1 MTRKIDK
8 RACRKLAM
16 PELKFNLNEG
26 VLHVESCPYIIRT
39 AVRNIAGQRILMLYI
54 YQRENILAGSIKPRW
69 VVFQGRYDFATLS
82 LRENASATWQC
93 SPFDYLDRVCRFD
106 TKCAFYRQQ
115 DEARAAHFC
124 KCEHSAISALI
135 CLQWSIS
142 RRKALERK
150 RKKQRAIIERMKYVP
165 VLPRDLKGFIHREV
179 MPQYIF
185 YDYQRKAPGHAYC
198 TACRHEVR
206 IAAAKHNTSGL
217 CPRCKKKITF
227 KCRGRRGRV
236 FDRET
241 VQVLQKAKNGELLLR
256 IVKAYRTF
264 TDADTPVYFSVYE
277 NARHFISLCSDGHCS
292 TSPYYLASAYK
303 DDLTPWKCG
312 YRPHFLSWRDSF
324 EGDTAG
330 HLYFRNLAELLRN
343 TPWQYSQL
351 ERFARI
357 AATMDAIPYLNAYVQ
372 WPVIEYL
379 VKAKLFR
386 LVSDIVY
393 GSYHFMI
400 GKTVNCE
407 GKNLQDVLKLD
418 RSWLPLLQEVDP
430 GIAQLNV
437 IQWFINAGKKP
448 NASMMKW
455 CANNAIQDV
464 SVLAELLSHMT
475 MHKLMRYADAQ
486 YEIRIASTK
495 TPEYIRYYSMANLLA
510 DYRDYLRMCKEMQYN
525 VESSFILFPRNLKS
539 AHDHVVEALDVKRT
553 AEQEKAIADSFEEW
567 QRLYQYKGKD
577 LMVIP
582 PHSSKELI
590 DEGTAL
596 RHCVGRYVKRVAQRE
611 CVILFVR
618 KVAEP
623 GKSLCTVEVRDGQV
637 VQTRGFDNE
646 DPPAKIKAFIERW
659 KRQVLCAADKTAA

>member
-8 RACRKLAM
+8 RACRKFAM
-16 PELKFNLNEG
+16 PELEFNLNEG

-69 VVFQGRYDFATLS
+69 VVFQGRDDFATLS

-93 SPFDYLDRVCRFD
+93 SPFDSLNRICRFD

-115 DEARAAHFC
+115 DETRTAHFC
-124 KCEHSAISALI
+124 KCEHSAISALTR
-135 CLQWSIS
+135 LQWSIS

-227 KCRGRRGRV
+227 KCRGRRGRI

-241 VQVLQKAKNGELLLR
+241 VQVLQKAKNGEMLLR

-330 HLYFRNLAELLRN
+330 HLYFRNLAELLRD
-343 TPWQYSQL
+343 TPWQYSQI
-351 ERFARI
+351 EAFARVV
-357 AATMDAIPYLNAYVQ
+357 TEMDAISYLNAYVQ

-379 VKAKLFR
+379 VKVKLFR
-386 LVSDIVY
+386 LVSDIVHGAFY
-393 GSYHFMI
+393 FMI
-400 GKTVNCE
+400 GKTINCK

-486 YEIRIASTK
+486 YKMRIASTK
-495 TPEYIRYYSMANLLA
+495 TPEYIRYYSMANVLA
-510 DYRDYLRMCKEMQYN
+510 DYRDYLRMCKEMQYD

-539 AHDHVVEALDVKRT
+539 AHDHAVQALDVKRT
-553 AEQEKAIADSFEEW
+553 ADQEKAIADSFDEW

-577 LMVIP
+577 FMVIP
-582 PHSSKELI
+582 PHSSKELV

-596 RHCVGRYVKRVAQRE
+596 HHCVGRYVKRVAQHE

-623 GKSLCTVEVRDGQV
+623 NKSLCTVEVRDGQV
-637 VQTRGFDNE
+637 VQARGFDNG
-646 DPPAKIKAFIERW
+646 DPPAKIKAFIKHW
-659 KRQVLCAADKTAA
+659 KRRVLYAAGKTAA

>member
-8 RACRKLAM
+8 RACRKFAL
-16 PELKFNLNEG
+16 PELEFNLNEG

-39 AVRNIAGQRILMLYI
+39 AVRNIAGQRILVLYI
-54 YQRENILAGSIKPRW
+54 YQRENILTGSIKPRW

-93 SPFDYLDRVCRFD
+93 SPFDYLNRVCRFD

-198 TACRHEVR
+198 TACRHEVS
-206 IAAAKHNTSGL
+206 IAAAKHNTSGI
-217 CPRCKKKITF
+217 CPHCKKKILF
-227 KCRGRRGRV
+227 KSRGKSGRV
-236 FDRET
+236 FDRAT
-241 VQVLQKAKNGELLLR
+241 VQVLQKAEVNGLVLR
-256 IVKAYRTF
+256 IIKVYRAFVDSDIPNHFETW
-264 TDADTPVYFSVYE
+264 E
-277 NARHFISLCSDGHCS
+277 NARQFITLSSSGQCSIDA
-292 TSPYYLASAYK
+292 YYYHHKAEY
-303 DDLTPWKCG
+303 DLTPWCYG
-312 YRPHFLSWRDSF
+312 YRPVLYPWQDNF
-324 EGDTAG
+324 TADMSG
-330 HLYFRNLAELLRN
+330 VLYQRNLSDTLKD
-343 TPWQYSQL
+343 TPWAYSQL
-351 ERFARI
+351 EAFSDI
-357 AATMDAIPYLNAYVQ
+357 ASFSGVATFLSAYIKR
-372 WPVIEYL
+372 PKIEHL
-379 VKAKLFR
+379 IKMKLYC
-386 LVSDIVY
+386 LVSGIIY
-393 GSYHFMI
+393 GGYSYSA
-400 GKTVNCE
+400 
-407 GKNLQDVLKLD
+407 LQAINFNGENMRAILGID
-418 RSWLPLLQEVDP
+418 RPYFPLLRELHPSID
-430 GIAQLNV
+430 QLHL
-437 IQWFINAGKKP
+437 IRQLLQADHKPSTEQIKWFIANRISNADAAKGLL
-448 NASMMKW
+448 AHM
-455 CANNAIQDV
+455 
-464 SVLAELLSHMT
+464 SV
-475 MHKLMRYADAQ
+475 HKLQRYVERQFAPDDEAVLSRVD
-486 YEIRIASTK
+486 YH
-495 TPEYIRYYSMANLLA
+495 SMNAVIT
-510 DYRDYLRMCKEMQYN
+510 DYHDYLRMCKELQYDVKN
-525 VESSFILFPRNLKS
+525 SFVLFPHMLKD
-539 AHDHVVEALDVKRT
+539 AHDSAAKTLRDRHT

-623 GKSLCTVEVRDGQV
+623 DKSLCTVEVRDGQV

>member
-8 RACRKLAM
+8 RACRKFAL
-16 PELKFNLNEG
+16 PELEFNLNEG

-39 AVRNIAGQRILMLYI
+39 AVRNVAGQRILMLYI

-93 SPFDYLDRVCRFD
+93 SPFDYLNRVCRFD

-185 YDYQRKAPGHAYC
+185 YDYQRKVPGHAYC
-198 TACRHEVR
+198 TACRYEVR

-241 VQVLQKAKNGELLLR
+241 VQVLQKAKNGEMLLR

-292 TSPYYLASAYK
+292 MSPYYLASAYK

-330 HLYFRNLAELLRN
+330 YLYFRNLAELLRN
-343 TPWQYSQL
+343 TPWQYSQI

-437 IQWFINAGKKP
+437 IQWFINARKRP
-448 NASMMKW
+448 DTSMMKW
-455 CANNAIQDV
+455 CANNAIQDI
-464 SVLAELLSHMT
+464 SVLAELLSHMA

-525 VESSFILFPRNLKS
+525 IESSFILFPRNLKS
-539 AHDHVVEALDVKRT
+539 AHDHVVEALDVK
-553 AEQEKAIADSFEEW
+553 
-567 QRLYQYKGKD
+567 
-577 LMVIP
+577 
-582 PHSSKELI
+582 
-590 DEGTAL
+590 
-596 RHCVGRYVKRVAQRE
+596 
-611 CVILFVR
+611 
-618 KVAEP
+618 
-623 GKSLCTVEVRDGQV
+623 CTQ
-637 VQTRGFDNE
+637 
-646 DPPAKIKAFIERW
+646 
-659 KRQVLCAADKTAA
+659 

>member
-1 MTRKIDK
+1 MAYTGIYERTIFYNPVNKYSVISVKTSD
-8 RACRKLAM
+8 RSI
-16 PELKFNLNEG
+16 PEKARSAYRHRDNMIHFAAVGYELPRTDQVSMILDGEWKEG
-26 VLHVESCPYIIRT
+26 KNGFQLHV
-39 AVRNIAGQRILMLYI
+39 
-54 YQRENILAGSIKPRW
+54 
-69 VVFQGRYDFATLS
+69 
-82 LRENASATWQC
+82 
-93 SPFDYLDRVCRFD
+93 
-106 TKCAFYRQQ
+106 TKCEEVVPQTREGIKGYLSSR
-115 DEARAAHFC
+115 
-124 KCEHSAISALI
+124 LI
-135 CLQWSIS
+135 KGIGGKTAELIVD
-142 RRKALERK
+142 RFGADTLHVLENEP
-150 RKKQRAIIERMKYVP
+150 ER
-165 VLPRDLKGFIHREV
+165 LLEI
-179 MPQYIF
+179 
-185 YDYQRKAPGHAYC
+185 
-198 TACRHEVR
+198 
-206 IAAAKHNTSGL
+206 
-217 CPRCKKKITF
+217 
-227 KCRGRRGRV
+227 RGV
-236 FDRET
+236 S
-241 VQVLQKAKNGELLLR
+241 KAKLEE
-256 IVKAYRTF
+256 IIA
-264 TDADTPVYFSVYE
+264 S
-277 NARHFISLCSDGHCS
+277 
-292 TSPYYLASAYK
+292 YYLASAYK

-393 GSYHFMI
+393 GPYHFMI

-448 NASMMKW
+448 DASMMKW

-539 AHDHVVEALDVKRT
+539 AHDHVVEARDVKRT

-623 GKSLCTVEVRDGQV
+623 DKSLCTVEVRDGQV

>member
-16 PELKFNLNEG
+16 PELEFNLNEG

-39 AVRNIAGQRILMLYI
+39 AVRNVAGQRILVLYI

-93 SPFDYLDRVCRFD
+93 SPFDYLNRVCRFD

-165 VLPRDLKGFIHREV
+165 VLPRDLKGFIHRKV

-185 YDYQRKAPGHAYC
+185 YDYQRKVPGHAYC

-241 VQVLQKAKNGELLLR
+241 VQVLQKAKNGEMLLR
-256 IVKAYRTF
+256 IVKTYRTF

-277 NARHFISLCSDGHCS
+277 NAHHFISLCSDGHCS
-292 TSPYYLASAYK
+292 MSPYYLASAYK

-330 HLYFRNLAELLRN
+330 YLYFRNLAELLRN

-386 LVSDIVY
+386 LVSDIVC

-437 IQWFINAGKKP
+437 IQWFIYAGKRP
-448 NASMMKW
+448 DASMMKW
-455 CANNAIQDV
+455 CANNAIQDI
-464 SVLAELLSHMT
+464 SVT
-475 MHKLMRYADAQ
+475 G
-486 YEIRIASTK
+486 TN
-495 TPEYIRYYSMANLLA
+495 TTTSM
-510 DYRDYLRMCKEMQYN
+510 
-525 VESSFILFPRNLKS
+525 
-539 AHDHVVEALDVKRT
+539 
-553 AEQEKAIADSFEEW
+553 
-567 QRLYQYKGKD
+567 
-577 LMVIP
+577 
-582 PHSSKELI
+582 
-590 DEGTAL
+590 
-596 RHCVGRYVKRVAQRE
+596 
-611 CVILFVR
+611 
-618 KVAEP
+618 
-623 GKSLCTVEVRDGQV
+623 
-637 VQTRGFDNE
+637 
-646 DPPAKIKAFIERW
+646 PPA
-659 KRQVLCAADKTAA
+659 

>member
-8 RACRKLAM
+8 RACRKFAL
-16 PELKFNLNEG
+16 PELEFNLNEG

-39 AVRNIAGQRILMLYI
+39 AVRNVAGQRILMLYI

-93 SPFDYLDRVCRFD
+93 SPFDYLNRVCRFD

-185 YDYQRKAPGHAYC
+185 YDYQRKVPGHAYC
-198 TACRHEVR
+198 TACRYEVR

-241 VQVLQKAKNGELLLR
+241 VQVLQKAKNGEMLLR

-292 TSPYYLASAYK
+292 MSPYYLASAYK

-330 HLYFRNLAELLRN
+330 HLYFRNLAELLRD
-343 TPWQYSQL
+343 TPWQYSQI
-351 ERFARI
+351 EAFARVV
-357 AATMDAIPYLNAYVQ
+357 TEMDAISYLNAYVQ

-379 VKAKLFR
+379 VKVKLFR
-386 LVSDIVY
+386 LVSDIVHGTFY
-393 GSYHFMI
+393 FMI
-400 GKTVNCE
+400 GKTINCK

-437 IQWFINAGKKP
+437 IQWFIYAGKRP
-448 NASMMKW
+448 DASMMKW

-495 TPEYIRYYSMANLLA
+495 APEYIRYYSMANLLA

-525 VESSFILFPRNLKS
+525 IESSFILFPRNLKS
-539 AHDHVVEALDVKRT
+539 AHDHVVEALDVK
-553 AEQEKAIADSFEEW
+553 
-567 QRLYQYKGKD
+567 
-577 LMVIP
+577 
-582 PHSSKELI
+582 
-590 DEGTAL
+590 
-596 RHCVGRYVKRVAQRE
+596 
-611 CVILFVR
+611 
-618 KVAEP
+618 
-623 GKSLCTVEVRDGQV
+623 CTQ
-637 VQTRGFDNE
+637 
-646 DPPAKIKAFIERW
+646 
-659 KRQVLCAADKTAA
+659 

>member
-16 PELKFNLNEG
+16 PELEFNLNEG

-93 SPFDYLDRVCRFD
+93 SPFDYLNRVCRFD

-241 VQVLQKAKNGELLLR
+241 VQVLQKAKNGEMLLR

-292 TSPYYLASAYK
+292 TSPYYPASAYK

-330 HLYFRNLAELLRN
+330 HLYFRNLAVLLRN
-343 TPWQYSQL
+343 TPWQYSQI

-437 IQWFINAGKKP
+437 IQWFIYAGKRP
-448 NASMMKW
+448 DASMMMW

-475 MHKLMRYADAQ
+475 M
-486 YEIRIASTK
+486 ASACRAMGHT
-495 TPEYIRYYSMANLLA
+495 L
-510 DYRDYLRMCKEMQYN
+510 C
-525 VESSFILFPRNLKS
+525 
-539 AHDHVVEALDVKRT
+539 
-553 AEQEKAIADSFEEW
+553 EKA
-567 QRLYQYKGKD
+567 
-577 LMVIP
+577 
-582 PHSSKELI
+582 
-590 DEGTAL
+590 T
-596 RHCVGRYVKRVAQRE
+596 VA
-611 CVILFVR
+611 
-618 KVAEP
+618 VA
-623 GKSLCTVEVRDGQV
+623 
-637 VQTRGFDNE
+637 
-646 DPPAKIKAFIERW
+646 
-659 KRQVLCAADKTAA
+659 

>member
-8 RACRKLAM
+8 RACRKFAI

-26 VLHVESCPYIIRT
+26 ILHVERCPYIIRT
-39 AVRNIAGQRILMLYI
+39 AVHNISGQRILVLYI
-54 YQRENILAGSIKPRW
+54 YQSENILAGSIKPRW

-93 SPFDYLDRVCRFD
+93 STLDSLDRIGGLD
-106 TKCAFYRQQ
+106 SKCAFYRRQ
-115 DEARAAHFC
+115 DEARVARFC
-124 KCEHSAISALI
+124 KCERGAISVLGY
-135 CLQWSIS
+135 LQRLIS
-142 RRKALERK
+142 RHRELERK
-150 RKKQRAIIERMKYVP
+150 WKKQRAIIERMKYVP

-185 YDYQRKAPGHAYC
+185 YDYQRKGPEHAFC
-198 TACRHEVR
+198 TACRHEVS
-206 IAAAKHNTSGL
+206 IAAAKHNTSGI
-217 CPRCKKKITF
+217 CPHCKKKILF
-227 KCRGRRGRV
+227 KSRGKRGRI

-241 VQVLQKAKNGELLLR
+241 VQVLQKAKNGEMLLR

-393 GSYHFMI
+393 GPYHFMI

-437 IQWFINAGKKP
+437 IQWFINAGKRP
-448 NASMMKW
+448 DASMMKW

-475 MHKLMRYADAQ
+475 MLQQQTGHFPYQERIHRRGSMYGAQTSLFAPMIDRQPQKCACKLLMPLPEETRLYMGQHQIGSA
-486 YEIRIASTK
+486 
-495 TPEYIRYYSMANLLA
+495 PEYMMDRAGNL
-510 DYRDYLRMCKEMQYN
+510 YMYLECLKAA
-525 VESSFILFPRNLKS
+525 VETEGVF
-539 AHDHVVEALDVKRT
+539 ACD
-553 AEQEKAIADSFEEW
+553 
-567 QRLYQYKGKD
+567 
-577 LMVIP
+577 
-582 PHSSKELI
+582 
-590 DEGTAL
+590 DEGLPPVFSA
-596 RHCVGRYVKRVAQRE
+596 VRE
-611 CVILFVR
+611 GTRFLQVYTYEEAVERLEQ
-618 KVAEP
+618 AEDA
-623 GKSLCTVEVRDGQV
+623 G
-637 VQTRGFDNE
+637 
-646 DPPAKIKAFIERW
+646 
-659 KRQVLCAADKTAA
+659 

>member
-8 RACRKLAM
+8 RACRKFAL
-16 PELKFNLNEG
+16 PELEFNLNEG

-39 AVRNIAGQRILMLYI
+39 AVRNIAGQRILVLYI
-54 YQRENILAGSIKPRW
+54 YQRESILAGSIKPRW
-69 VVFQGRYDFATLS
+69 VVFQGRDDFATLS

-93 SPFDYLDRVCRFD
+93 SPFDSLNRVYRFD

-115 DEARAAHFC
+115 DEARSVHFC
-124 KCEHSAISALI
+124 KCEHSAISALTR
-135 CLQWSIS
+135 LQWSIS

-150 RKKQRAIIERMKYVP
+150 WKKQRAIIERMKYVP
-165 VLPRDLKGFIHREV
+165 TLPRDLKGFIRREV

-185 YDYQRKAPGHAYC
+185 YDYQRKVPGHAYC

-217 CPRCKKKITF
+217 CPRCKKEITF
-227 KCRGRRGRV
+227 KCRGRRGRI

-241 VQVLQKAKNGELLLR
+241 VQVLQKAKNGEILLR

-330 HLYFRNLAELLRN
+330 HLYLSNLAELLRN
-343 TPWQYSQL
+343 TPWQYSQI
-351 ERFARI
+351 ETFARSVT
-357 AATMDAIPYLNAYVQ
+357 TMDAISYLNAYVQ

-379 VKAKLFR
+379 VKVKLFR

-407 GKNLQDVLKLD
+407 GKSLQDVLTLD

-448 NASMMKW
+448 DASMMKW

-486 YEIRIASTK
+486 YKIRIASTK

-590 DEGTAL
+590 DEGIAL

-623 GKSLCTVEVRDGQV
+623 DKSLCTVEVRDGQV
-637 VQTRGFDNE
+637 VQTRGFDNG
-646 DPPAKIKAFIERW
+646 DPPARIKAFIERW

>member
-39 AVRNIAGQRILMLYI
+39 AVHNISGQRILVLYI
-54 YQRENILAGSIKPRW
+54 YQRESILAGSIKPRW
-69 VVFQGRYDFATLS
+69 VMFHSRDDFATLS
-82 LRENASATWQC
+82 FREDAKATWQC
-93 SPFDYLDRVCRFD
+93 STLGSLDRIWGFD
-106 TKCAFYRQQ
+106 SKCAFYRQQ
-115 DEARAAHFC
+115 DESRVARFC
-124 KCEHSAISALI
+124 KCERGAISMLGYLQRLI
-135 CLQWSIS
+135 SY
-142 RRKALERK
+142 RKELERK
-150 RKKQRAIIERMKYVP
+150 WKKQRAIIERMKYVP
-165 VLPRDLKGFIHREV
+165 VLPRDLIGFIHREV

-185 YDYQRKAPGHAYC
+185 YDYQRKGPERAFC
-198 TACRHEVR
+198 TACRHEVS
-206 IAAAKHNTSGL
+206 IAAAKHNTSGT
-217 CPRCKKKITF
+217 CPRCKKEITF
-227 KCRGRRGRV
+227 KCRGRRGRI

-241 VQVLQKAKNGELLLR
+241 VQVLQKAKNGEMLLR

-330 HLYFRNLAELLRN
+330 HLYFRNLAELLRD
-343 TPWQYSQL
+343 TPWQYSQI
-351 ERFARI
+351 EAFARVV
-357 AATMDAIPYLNAYVQ
+357 TEMDAISYLNAYVQ

-379 VKAKLFR
+379 VKVKLFR
-386 LVSDIVY
+386 LVSDIVHGTFY
-393 GSYHFMI
+393 FMI
-400 GKTVNCE
+400 GKTINCK
-407 GKNLQDVLKLD
+407 GKNLQDILKLD

-437 IQWFINAGKKP
+437 IQWFINAGKRP
-448 NASMMKW
+448 DASMMKW

-510 DYRDYLRMCKEMQYN
+510 DYRDYLRMCKEMQYD
-525 VESSFILFPRNLKS
+525 VASSFILFPRNLKS

-623 GKSLCTVEVRDGQV
+623 DKSLCTVEVRDGQV

>member
-8 RACRKLAM
+8 RACRKFAL
-16 PELKFNLNEG
+16 PELEFNLNEG

-39 AVRNIAGQRILMLYI
+39 AVRNIAGQRILVLYI
-54 YQRENILAGSIKPRW
+54 YQRESILAGSIKPRW

-93 SPFDYLDRVCRFD
+93 SPFDYLNRVCRFD

-185 YDYQRKAPGHAYC
+185 YDYQRKVPGHAYC

-227 KCRGRRGRV
+227 KCRGRRGHI

-241 VQVLQKAKNGELLLR
+241 VQVLQKAKNGEMLLR

-292 TSPYYLASAYK
+292 MSPYYLASAYK

-312 YRPHFLSWRDSF
+312 YRPHFLSWRNSF

-330 HLYFRNLAELLRN
+330 YLYFRNLAELLRN

-386 LVSDIVY
+386 LVSDIVH

-437 IQWFINAGKKP
+437 IQWFINARKRP
-448 NASMMKW
+448 DTSMMKW
-455 CANNAIQDV
+455 CANNAIQDI
-464 SVLAELLSHMT
+464 SVLAELLSHMA

-525 VESSFILFPRNLKS
+525 IESSFILFPRNLKS
-539 AHDHVVEALDVKRT
+539 AHDHVVEALDVK
-553 AEQEKAIADSFEEW
+553 
-567 QRLYQYKGKD
+567 
-577 LMVIP
+577 
-582 PHSSKELI
+582 
-590 DEGTAL
+590 
-596 RHCVGRYVKRVAQRE
+596 
-611 CVILFVR
+611 
-618 KVAEP
+618 
-623 GKSLCTVEVRDGQV
+623 CTQ
-637 VQTRGFDNE
+637 
-646 DPPAKIKAFIERW
+646 
-659 KRQVLCAADKTAA
+659 

>member
-93 SPFDYLDRVCRFD
+93 SPFDSLNQVCRFD

-115 DEARAAHFC
+115 DEARAARFC

-217 CPRCKKKITF
+217 CPRCKKEITF
-227 KCRGRRGRV
+227 KCRGRRGRI

-241 VQVLQKAKNGELLLR
+241 VQVLQKAKNGEMLLR

-330 HLYFRNLAELLRN
+330 HLYFRNLAELLRD
-343 TPWQYSQL
+343 TPWQYSQI
-351 ERFARI
+351 EAFARVV
-357 AATMDAIPYLNAYVQ
+357 TEMDAISYLNAYVQ

-379 VKAKLFR
+379 VKVKLFR
-386 LVSDIVY
+386 LVSDIVHGTFY
-393 GSYHFMI
+393 FMI
-400 GKTVNCE
+400 GKTINCK
-407 GKNLQDVLKLD
+407 GKNLQDILKLD

-486 YEIRIASTK
+486 YKMRIASTK
-495 TPEYIRYYSMANLLA
+495 TPEYIRYYSMANVLA

-623 GKSLCTVEVRDGQV
+623 DKSLCTVEVRDGQV